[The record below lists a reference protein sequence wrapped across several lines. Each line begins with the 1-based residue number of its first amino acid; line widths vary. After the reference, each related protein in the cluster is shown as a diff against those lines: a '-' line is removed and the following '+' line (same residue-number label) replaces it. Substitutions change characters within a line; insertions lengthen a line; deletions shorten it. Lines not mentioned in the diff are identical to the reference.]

1 MALMSVMARVGE
13 RFVLVACM
21 VGVATFAGGAL
32 GGFLSGFACRALT
45 ATEDRGRPQLA
56 ETMCESFLALGTVC
70 LTTAVAIG
78 LLTAV
83 GAWRGRSGPDRIGAP
98 AEGQRV
104 RPADV
109 RPAGGAWLL
118 IPTIILTT
126 TIITSWLAVS
136 PVVGFLMQHFP
147 GSQGL
152 VGVIL
157 MPPGFMLG
165 AIGTLVVADLG
176 LLLLLWARGP
186 VFPRTYVYVAIAHL
200 GLIVCS
206 RAVLDA
212 VRSVSGPAGSE
223 LPMLQAVEA
232 IVATSAQGLTWSL
245 AARAAGL
252 ALLIPAQTRA
262 IFRTRPPAARLSP
275 RPSPIPG
282 PLVEPTRLAGVP
294 LPPIQSATGASRML
308 GRTYGL
314 RASFLAWPLVGA
326 MTIEDMENARTLAAR
341 LVPMSPWP
349 TIQVWLETSN
359 ERVPIVAIQSRHLL
373 GLRNEFD
380 VRDGLTHEP
389 LATVKKPFAG
399 EWLVYSPTGDLMAIA
414 TRAHSGLGTAEF
426 IVRMSEH
433 PVASFTWSNV
443 MRPALE
449 IDLSADTERR
459 LDPRLGVALGVIV
472 FVNMSFLAR

>member
-1 MALMSVMARVGE
+1 MSVMAWVGE

-21 VGVATFAGGAL
+21 AGVATFASGAL
-32 GGFLSGFACRALT
+32 GGFLSAFACRALT
-45 ATEDRGRPQLA
+45 ATEDGSRPRLA
-56 ETMCESFLALGTVC
+56 ETMCESFLALGSVC
-70 LTTAVAIG
+70 LATAVAVG

-83 GAWRGRSGPDRIGAP
+83 DARRGRSRPDRAWVP
-98 AEGQRV
+98 AERQRV
-104 RPADV
+104 RSAD
-109 RPAGGAWLL
+109 GAWLL

-126 TIITSWLAVS
+126 TIITAWLAVS

-147 GSQGL
+147 RSQGL
-152 VGVIL
+152 AGVIL

-165 AIGTLVVADLG
+165 AIGALVVADLG
-176 LLLLLWARGP
+176 MLLLLWARSP
-186 VFPRTYVYVAIAHL
+186 VFPPTYVYVAIAHL
-200 GLIVCS
+200 GLVVCS
-206 RAVLDA
+206 RAVLNA
-212 VRSVSGPAGSE
+212 VRSVSVPAGSE

-252 ALLIPAQTRA
+252 PLLLPARTRA

-275 RPSPIPG
+275 RPSPISG
-282 PLVEPTRLAGVP
+282 PLVEATRPAGVP
-294 LPPIQSATGASRML
+294 SPGPSIQSATDASRML

-326 MTIEDMENARTLAAR
+326 ITIEDMENAKTLAAR

-349 TIQVWLETSN
+349 TIQVCLETSKD
-359 ERVPIVAIQSRHLL
+359 RVPIVAMQSRHLL

-380 VRDGLTHEP
+380 VRDGLTHAP

-399 EWLVYSPTGDLMAIA
+399 EWLVYNPAGDLMAII
-414 TRAHSGLGTAEF
+414 TRTHSGLGTAQF
-426 IVRMSEH
+426 IIRMSEH
-433 PVASFTWSNV
+433 PVASFTWANV
-443 MRPALE
+443 LRPALE

-459 LDPRLGVALGVIV
+459 LDRRLGVALGVIV

>member
-176 LLLLLWARGP
+176 LLLLLWARSP

-200 GLIVCS
+200 GSIVCS
-206 RAVLDA
+206 RAVLNA
-212 VRSVSGPAGSE
+212 VRSVSVPAGSE

-252 ALLIPAQTRA
+252 PLLMPAQIRA

-294 LPPIQSATGASRML
+294 LPASRML

-326 MTIEDMENARTLAAR
+326 MTIEDMENGKTLAAR

-349 TIQVWLETSN
+349 TIQVWPETSK
-359 ERVPIVAIQSRHLL
+359 ERVPIVGIQSRHLF

-399 EWLVYSPTGDLMAIA
+399 EWLVYSPTDDLMAIT

-426 IVRMSEH
+426 IRSEEH
-433 PVASFTWSNV
+433 TSELQSL
-443 MRPALE
+443 RQ
-449 IDLSADTERR
+449 
-459 LDPRLGVALGVIV
+459 
-472 FVNMSFLAR
+472 